1 MFVSKVLGNVDSVHL
16 FMNLPVDGILK
27 TVLICSL
34 SPERQFQNESHNDAA
49 HQGHG
54 QAQEEAKYLGPAL
67 HSLVPVHLITP
78 EAEGMDYPGVQTG
91 SK

>member
-1 MFVSKVLGNVDSVHL
+1 MLLGPPVS
-16 FMNLPVDGILK
+16 LPPRPTPFLVWPL
-27 TVLICSL
+27 SL
-34 SPERQFQNESHNDAA
+34 THNDAS

-67 HSLVPVHLITP
+67 HSLGPVRLVTP
-78 EAEGMDYPGVQTG
+78 KAKGMDYPGVQTG